1 MFSSS
6 YMIQRKKC
14 WKDSASEIFFF
25 IIIIFFFFQSF
36 YIHFIFIYYIM
47 ITCVFG
53 ITFEFYFLLDYL
65 CSIWNENLLSFVVFV
80 VVVQFIMFFLHLY
93 LNKNGM
99 RWSRCWFC
107 FVLTL
112 RCDEKENDGK
122 PPLSLSSSTRSS
134 SCFRRP
140 LILNRSE
147 WMNSLLDYEI
157 FSLCFKIHSFSVYLF
172 VFISFDLIYVHVD
185 FHFNSFRIV
194 CVFVCFFHFCFLF
207 ITLKLM

>member
-25 IIIIFFFFQSF
+25 IIIIIFFFQSF

-80 VVVQFIMFFLHLY
+80 VVVQFIMFEQKWYEMIQMLIL
-93 LNKNGM
+93 
-99 RWSRCWFC
+99 FC
-107 FVLTL
+107 FDAKVW
-112 RCDEKENDGK
+112 RKKKMMVNRHYHYHHQPEA
-122 PPLSLSSSTRSS
+122 
-134 SCFRRP
+134 RP
-140 LILNRSE
+140 
-147 WMNSLLDYEI
+147 
-157 FSLCFKIHSFSVYLF
+157 
-172 VFISFDLIYVHVD
+172 
-185 FHFNSFRIV
+185 
-194 CVFVCFFHFCFLF
+194 VFVDH
-207 ITLKLM
+207 